1 MVGVTWKRTR
11 TPGVYVREG
20 ARGKH
25 YRVVYRDGTG
35 RQVTKNFPR
44 LSDAETFKRSVGL
57 DRPED
62 HAAGRITLRAVY
74 DEMVK
79 AHESEGEPY
88 APATL
93 GLHEQAWKH
102 LANLADKEVRRITSA
117 AVSSALRA
125 IPGPSMRE
133 KTRKML
139 TTVFAY
145 AVERRY
151 LTASPV
157 RATRKRTTRAARLR
171 SGAVTPKPRI
181 LDDDELALL
190 LAELPE
196 RYRALVELMAYAG
209 LRPGEAVALSVGK
222 LDPLHRTL
230 TIDTS
235 TTGFTKTGEPRT
247 LVLPAVVVE
256 MLTEHLARFSDPSNP
271 AAPMFPKEDGGGI
284 GSKNAYDAWSRRHFR
299 AAANRAGVNH
309 GLRPNDCRHMA
320 AARAVASGADVYV
333 VQKMLGHAKPSITLD
348 VYGFLWKG
356 SLEAVA
362 EQLDEAIRE
371 VRAKRPELAEVVRL

>member
-1 MVGVTWKRTR
+1 VAGVTWNRTR

-20 ARGKH
+20 VRGKH
-25 YRVVYRDGTG
+25 YRVVYRDGSG
-35 RQVTKNFPR
+35 RQVAKNFDR
-44 LSDAETFKRSVGL
+44 LMDAETFKRSVAL

-79 AHESEGEPY
+79 AHESDGVSY
-88 APATL
+88 ADATL
-93 GLHEQAWKH
+93 KLHEQAWKH
-102 LANLADKEVRRITSA
+102 LAPLADKEVRRITP
-117 AVSSALRA
+117 SSVTATLRA
-125 IPGPSMRE
+125 IPGPAMRD

-139 TTVFAY
+139 STVCAF

-151 LTASPV
+151 LTTSPV
-157 RATRKRTTRAARLR
+157 RVTRKRTTRAARLR
-171 SGAVTPKPRI
+171 RGAAATRPRI
-181 LDDDELALL
+181 PDDDELTLL
-190 LAELPE
+190 LTEIPE

-209 LRPGEAVALSVGK
+209 LRPGEAVALTVGK

-230 TIDTS
+230 TVDTS
-235 TTGFTKTGEPRT
+235 LTGFTKTGEPRT

-256 MLTEHLARFSDPSNP
+256 MLVEHLARFSDPTDP
-271 AAPMFPKEDGGGI
+271 TAPMFPKEDGAAI
-284 GSKNAYDAWSRRHFR
+284 DSKNAYDAWSRRHFR
-299 AAANRAGVNH
+299 AAAKRARINH

-356 SLEAVA
+356 SLEAVV
-362 EQLDEAIRE
+362 EQLDEAIRAAR
-371 VRAKRPELAEVVRL
+371 VKHQLAEVVQL